1 MIILKATNITISPS
15 LNEYIEK
22 SIGSLNK
29 LTSNLGSDIEMR
41 VEVGRSTFHH
51 NKGEVFF
58 AEANLKI
65 GGQILRSRAESFT
78 VQAAVDEVRD
88 ELRNE
93 IYKFKGKRETVFRR
107 GARSFAKMLKI
118 SPLAR
123 FKDFR
128 FRKKP

>member
-1 MIILKATNITISPS
+1 MQIILKATNLTVTPS
-15 LNEYIEK
+15 LNEYIERAL
-22 SIGSLNK
+22 GSLNK
-29 LTSNLGSDIEMR
+29 LVKNLGEETEMR

-51 NKGEVFF
+51 RKGEVFF

-65 GGQILRSRAESFT
+65 GKNILRSSAESLT
-78 VQAAVDEVRD
+78 VQAAVDEVHD

-107 GARSFAKMLKI
+107 GARSFAKLLKI

-123 FKDFR
+123 F
-128 FRKKP
+128 RKK

>member
-1 MIILKATNITISPS
+1 MNLILKATNIEITSS
-15 LNEYIEK
+15 LDQYVTDAL
-22 SIGSLNK
+22 GSLGK
-29 LTSNLGSDIEMR
+29 LVQSLGGDVEMR

-51 NKGEVFF
+51 RKGEVFF
-58 AEANLKI
+58 SEANLKI
-65 GGQILRSRAESFT
+65 GKNVLRSRAESLT

-107 GARSFAKMLKI
+107 GARSFAKLLKI

-123 FKDFR
+123 LRKFR
-128 FRKKP
+128 RK